1 MTRIGITGAT
11 GVLARRFKS
20 LYPDYEYSN
29 FKGRLENFN
38 EVREFTHGLRGFDAL
53 LHFGGLVSREIVEN
67 NPFAAFNSNELGT
80 INVLESLRLLDE
92 TAPLLIFASTSHV
105 FASSETPLNEMS
117 RRAPSSTYGFTKFH
131 AENWCEI
138 YEKTYGLQIACL
150 RLFNFTDVNQNQEFF
165 IPAMIQ
171 KIRRAERSAIIELA
185 GLTGFRDFLSAEQ
198 VSRVVNKVILKNV
211 TGYLNVGT
219 GEAIQLGSIV
229 EEIKRILKREDVQ
242 LQLSS
247 DHKST
252 LFADTSKL
260 ETLGIILKS
269 EISVIID
276 QIISTFNKKD

>member
-20 LYPDYEYSN
+20 LYPDYEYSD

-38 EVREFTHGLRGFDAL
+38 EVREFTSALRGFDAL

-80 INVLESLRLLDE
+80 INILESLRLLDE

-105 FASSETPLNEMS
+105 FASSDEPLNEMS

-138 YEKTYGLQIACL
+138 YEKTYGLQIASL
-150 RLFNFTDVNQNQEFF
+150 RLFNFTDINQNEDFF

-171 KIRRAERSAIIELA
+171 KIYNAKRSAIIELA

-198 VSRVVNKVILKNV
+198 VSRVVNCVIMKHA

-229 EEIKRILKREDVQ
+229 EEIKRILNREDVE
-242 LQLSS
+242 LQLSN
-247 DHKST
+247 DHRST

-260 ETLGIILKS
+260 NNLGIILKS
-269 EISVIID
+269 EISIIIN